1 MVNQK
6 RKTERKNEN
15 SKLLKFIVH
24 LVVSL
29 LRVGI
34 VADTKKKNADG
45 KMVDVKVWL
54 LTLSCF

>member
-34 VADTKKKNADG
+34 VADTKKNADG

>member
-34 VADTKKKNADG
+34 VADTKKK
-45 KMVDVKVWL
+45 
-54 LTLSCF
+54 CRR

>member
-34 VADTKKKNADG
+34 VADTKKMQTVRWSMLKYG
-45 KMVDVKVWL
+45 
-54 LTLSCF
+54 C